1 MWQPIID
8 PEARQPYWDAIEDIE
23 RALLA
28 PPPESSGAPVPLD
41 PSLASGM
48 SGRALFFGYFDV
60 VRHDEEAGD
69 QAVELIGSSIE
80 ALSHLPLRPSLYA
93 GFCGVGWVV
102 EHLTRELYAG
112 DDDLTGAIDE
122 ALREHL
128 DKTPERLQ
136 FELINGL
143 SGYGLYLLE
152 RLPHPDAAALLAQTL
167 DHLEQSVEETPDGF
181 TWLTQGDWI
190 PSWERDDLP
199 DGCYN
204 LGVAHGVPGVLGF
217 LSSAW
222 SAGLSDPR
230 IPRLAEGTVR
240 WLLRHRLPDGGDS
253 LYPAL
258 LVPGRELE
266 PTRTAWCYGDPGV
279 AAVLLT
285 AARAFDRPDWEE
297 EALAAARLA
306 ARRPLKPVKAIDAG
320 LCHGTAGLAH
330 LFNRMY
336 QITGDP
342 ELKEAAAA
350 WYQRTLAM
358 RSPGEGIAGYRAWS
372 ATKPGERSWQS
383 DTGFLRRA
391 TGIGLAL
398 LAAVSEVDPAWD
410 RVLQA
415 SLAVPAEG
423 AEGSPA

>member
-1 MWQPIID
+1 MWKPIID
-8 PEARQPYWDAIEDIE
+8 PEARQPYWDAIEEIE

-28 PPPESSGAPVPLD
+28 TPAETAGAPVPLD
-41 PSLASGM
+41 PCLGSGI
-48 SGRALFFGYFDV
+48 SGRALFFGYFDAA
-60 VRHDEEAGD
+60 RHDDEAGD
-69 QAVELIGSSIE
+69 QAVELIGHGIE
-80 ALSHLPLRPSLYA
+80 AVSNLPLSPSLYA

-112 DDDLTGAIDE
+112 DDDLTAAIDA

-128 DKTPERLQ
+128 DKTPGRLH

-143 SGYGLYLLE
+143 SGFGLYLLE
-152 RLPHPDAAALLAQTL
+152 RLPHPDAAALLVEVL
-167 DHLEQSVEETPDGF
+167 DHLERSAEESPDGC
-181 TWLTQGDWI
+181 TWLTLSDWI

-222 SAGLSDPR
+222 SAGLADPR
-230 IPRLAEGTVR
+230 IPRLAEGVVR
-240 WLLRHRLPDGGDS
+240 WLLRHRLPAGGDS

-258 LVPGRELE
+258 LVPGREIE
-266 PTRTAWCYGDPGV
+266 PTRTAWCYGDLGV
-279 AAVLLT
+279 ASVLLT
-285 AARAFDRPDWEE
+285 AARAFDRSDWEE

-320 LCHGTAGLAH
+320 LCHGAAGLGH

-336 QITGDP
+336 QISGDA
-342 ELKEAAAA
+342 ELREAAAA

-372 ATKPGERSWQS
+372 ATRPGERAWQN
-383 DTGFLRRA
+383 DPGFLLGVS
-391 TGIGLAL
+391 GIGLAL
-398 LAAVSEVDPAWD
+398 LAAVSDVDPAWD

-415 SLAVPAEG
+415 SIMTPEPA
-423 AEGSPA
+423 